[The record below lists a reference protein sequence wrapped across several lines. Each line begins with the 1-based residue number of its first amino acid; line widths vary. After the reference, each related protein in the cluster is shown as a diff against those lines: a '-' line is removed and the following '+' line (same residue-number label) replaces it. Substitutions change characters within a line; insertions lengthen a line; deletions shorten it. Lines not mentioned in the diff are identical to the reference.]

1 MQAPRAADR
10 DVPALHLGPAL
21 TPAPNPPLPAR
32 ALTGG
37 SEGSKGSKRSGGS
50 SGGGNRGGGS
60 GGGEDDGA
68 FNELTKGDAT
78 LGGLEPVV
86 ASPMEPVCVQ
96 REVRPPW
103 DARLA
108 EAMSLRG
115 GSRPRLRVMDLTQ
128 PDVAAVLCGTA
139 LAQPEP
145 SRDVLLFLSSTF
157 TDHHEERTRLHGDV
171 FPYLRKLCRTLGLH
185 FMPVDMRWGVR
196 RGRGDGEGW

>member
-1 MQAPRAADR
+1 MQAPGAADR
-10 DVPALHLGPAL
+10 NAPALHLGPAL
-21 TPAPNPPLPAR
+21 ITAPDPPLPSR
-32 ALTGG
+32 TLTGG

-50 SGGGNRGGGS
+50 SGGGS
-60 GGGEDDGA
+60 GGGEDGGA

-78 LGGLEPVV
+78 LGGLAPVV

-96 REVRPPW
+96 REVRPQW
-103 DARLA
+103 AERLA

-128 PDVAAVLCGTA
+128 PDVAAMLCGTA

-171 FPYLRKLCRTLGLH
+171 FPYLRKLCLTLGLH